1 VPRLFWFHEY
11 FGLDQEYRLRLKRKD
26 QIATLGLSAG
36 DWIEM
41 TKPGKKLPAGARGH
55 IVKIR
60 RGRLDVHFPQ
70 HGHWTI
76 PASLARKV
84 DGPPPAATK

>member
-1 VPRLFWFHEY
+1 M
-11 FGLDQEYRLRLKRKD
+11 RLKRKD
-26 QIATLGLSAG
+26 QMAALELSAG
-36 DWIEM
+36 DWIEV
-41 TKPGKKLPAGARGH
+41 TKPGKKLPAGARGP

-60 RGRLDVHFPQ
+60 RGRLDVHFPK
-70 HGHWTI
+70 HGPWTI